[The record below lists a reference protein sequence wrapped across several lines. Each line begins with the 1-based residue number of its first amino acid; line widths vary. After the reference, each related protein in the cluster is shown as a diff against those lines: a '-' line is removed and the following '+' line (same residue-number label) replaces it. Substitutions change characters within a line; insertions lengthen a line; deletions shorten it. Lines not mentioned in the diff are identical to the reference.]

1 MDKPSKKYQFIHD
14 ALAERK
20 KNNQFRSTQA
30 LVPSLESM
38 TIEREGKSLIN
49 FSSNDYLG
57 LSKHPK
63 VIEKAQEY
71 LQRFGA
77 GSGASRLVTGTL
89 SIHEQLEE
97 KLAQTFGTEAALLF
111 NSGFQANTSIIPAL
125 ADRNS
130 CIFIDKKCH
139 NSLIQGSI
147 LSRAT
152 IKRFRH
158 NNLDHLKDL
167 LEQSESENFN
177 RKVIV
182 SETVFSMDGDRSPV
196 DSLAELATQFEA
208 LFYSDDAHALGV
220 LGKQGLGL
228 NYKQSGIDISLGT
241 FGKAFGSFGAF
252 AGCNKVMREYLI
264 NHSGGFIY
272 TTALPPAIIGA
283 LDAALDLIP
292 EMESERLKLHQK
304 ISSFKEIIQDAGFE
318 IGETDSQIIPIIIGD
333 EGETMKL
340 SNHLSDNGLW
350 VSAIRPPTVENGASR
365 IRITFTTMHS
375 DSDIERLV
383 DALKRWKQ

>member
-1 MDKPSKKYQFIHD
+1 MDKQSNKYQFIHD

-30 LVPSLESM
+30 LVPSLDSM
-38 TIEREGKSLIN
+38 TIGREGKSFIN

-63 VIEKAQEY
+63 VIGKAQEY

-97 KLAQTFGTEAALLF
+97 KLAQTFGTEAALMF

-147 LSRAT
+147 LSRAS

-167 LEQSESENFN
+167 LEQSESGNFN

-196 DSLAELATQFEA
+196 NALADLAQRFGA

-220 LGKQGLGL
+220 LGDQGLGL

-252 AGCNKVMREYLI
+252 VGCNKEMREYLI

-283 LDAALDLIP
+283 LDLALDLIP
-292 EMESERLKLHQK
+292 EMESERAKLHQK

-333 EGETMKL
+333 EDETMKL